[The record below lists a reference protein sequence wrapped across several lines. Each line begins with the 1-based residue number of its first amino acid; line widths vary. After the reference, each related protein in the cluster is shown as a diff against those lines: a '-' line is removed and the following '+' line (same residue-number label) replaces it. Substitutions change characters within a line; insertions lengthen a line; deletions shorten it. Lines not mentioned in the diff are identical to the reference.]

1 MSKERHIG
9 IDIGT
14 NMLVASSLG
23 EDGSPIFKMQRDAFF
38 KIIPKST
45 VNRKSIEM
53 ALTKRNA
60 NFISDKDGNFIVVG
74 NDALEIAIER
84 NAIAKRP
91 MQKGIISPREKDSLP
106 MLKLLIGSLIGKSE
120 KGDKVVYSVPA
131 GPVDNCFDIVYH
143 TELLRTYFKEMG
155 YDAIPINEAFA
166 IALSELLDDGLTG
179 IALSFGAG
187 MCNISVIHQGDPL
200 VEFSLTRA
208 GDYIDISVGKALD
221 ESPSI
226 VQFEKESGID
236 LFNPQNKMQEAI
248 SVYYSTL
255 ISYILENVSFELN
268 KRKKD
273 LPVFREPVPVIISG
287 GLVLANGFLKK
298 FETCLNNIA
307 FPIKIREVRLAEN
320 PMTAVANGCLLAAQL

>member
-1 MSKERHIG
+1 MSKKG
-9 IDIGT
+9 LDIGT
-14 NMLVASSLG
+14 NMLISSSLG

-38 KIIPKST
+38 KIIPKSKM
-45 VNRKSIEM
+45 NRKSIEM
-53 ALTKRNA
+53 ALTKRVA
-60 NFISDKDGNFIVVG
+60 NFIFDSDNNCIVVG

-84 NAIAKRP
+84 NAVAKRP
-91 MQKGIISPREKDSLP
+91 MRKGIISPKEKDSLP
-106 MLKLLIGSLIGKSE
+106 ILKLLIESLIGRGE
-120 KGDKVVYSVPA
+120 KGDKIVYSVPVR
-131 GPVDNCFDIVYH
+131 PVDSNFDIVYH
-143 TELLRTYFKEMG
+143 TEMIGIYLKEMG
-155 YDAIPINEAFA
+155 YHVQPINEAFA
-166 IALSELLDDGLTG
+166 IALSELLDDNLTG
-179 IALSFGAG
+179 VALSFGAG
-187 MCNISVIHQGDPL
+187 LVNISVIHQGDPL
-200 VEFSLTRA
+200 IEFSLTKA
-208 GDYIDISVGKALD
+208 GDYIDQSVANALD
-221 ESPSI
+221 ETPSI